1 MQPRI
6 FPQPEFPDYALVDSG
21 GGQKLERLGSV
32 TVQRPDPQAL
42 WRPRLASNAW
52 EAADLSF
59 VFEKDSG
66 GRGGHWV
73 ASKSAPRALRGADP
87 EWDCSFAGATFR
99 IRPTAFKHVGLF
111 PEQAANWSY
120 VARAQGA
127 IGASGAERPRL
138 LNLFGYSGAASVL
151 AAQAGYE
158 VTHVDASK
166 TSITWAQDNAA
177 ASGIGRDS
185 MRVICDDALAFAQ
198 REVRRG
204 SKYNGILLDPPHY
217 GRGPKGEK
225 WQFEDSVL
233 ALIEAVGRLVAE
245 RSFVVLSTY
254 AIGYSPIAFLNLL
267 SEFEGGDVAAGEL
280 AIAEQTGGRLLPAGF
295 CARWQ
300 RGLDGL
306 DPAS

>member
-1 MQPRI
+1 VEPRI

-21 GGQKLERLGSV
+21 GGQKLERFGAV
-32 TVQRPDPQAL
+32 TVVRPDPQAL

-73 ASKSAPRALRGADP
+73 ASRNAPKALRGADP
-87 EWDCSFAGATFR
+87 EWDCSFGGATFR

-120 VARAQGA
+120 VARAHAA
-127 IGASGAERPRL
+127 IGAERPRL

-177 ASGIGRDS
+177 ASSLGRDA

-204 SKYNGILLDPPHY
+204 SQYNGILLDPPHY

-225 WQFEDSVL
+225 WQFEDGVL
-233 ALIEAVGRLVAE
+233 PLIEAVGKLLAE

-267 SEFEGGDVAAGEL
+267 SDFEGGSAAGGEL
-280 AIAEQTGGRLLPAGF
+280 ALEEEDGGRLLPAGF

-306 DPAS
+306 EPAS